1 MLAGVRDRWQRDPR
15 AGALVVVAGFALAG
29 FLALLAAVMLAPS
42 FERFDLSVSTAIRAI
57 DIPWLESAAVIVTRI
72 GDFWPMAALTGATA
86 IVLYVRGR
94 RTSAVTL
101 ALAVMSGSAFGWLM
115 KILVQRLR
123 PVFDMVSIPIP
134 RSYSFPSGHALT
146 SLLFFG
152 SLVILIMLHV
162 KKLRTAVLLSS
173 LCVLAALSVSMSR
186 VYVGVHYLGDVVASW
201 LLGVAWLALVVL
213 VSARWGAGSDDDEPR
228 ERTAA

>member
-29 FLALLAAVMLAPS
+29 FVAMLAAVMLAPS
-42 FERFDLSVSTAIRAI
+42 FERFDLSVSTAIRSTE
-57 DIPWLESAAVIVTRI
+57 IPSLRWVAVVLTHV
-72 GDFWPMAALTGATA
+72 GDFWPMAVLTALTA
-86 IVLYVRGR
+86 IVLYARGR

-115 KILVQRLR
+115 KLFVQRLR
-123 PVFDMVSIPIP
+123 PVFEMVSIPIP

-162 KKLRTAVLLSS
+162 KKLRTAVVLSS

-201 LLGVAWLALVVL
+201 LLGIGWLALVVL
-213 VSARWGAGSDDDEPR
+213 VSARWGAGSEGDDATR
-228 ERTAA
+228 RAAA

>member
-42 FERFDLSVSTAIRAI
+42 FERFDLSVSTTIRSWQ
-57 DIPWLESAAVIVTRI
+57 IPGFDGLAVFMTHL
-72 GDFWPMAALTGATA
+72 GDFWPMTALTAVA
-86 IVLYVRGR
+86 SIALYSAGR
-94 RTSAVTL
+94 RTSAVTM

-115 KILVQRLR
+115 KLLVQRLR

-162 KKLRTAVLLSS
+162 KELKRALLLSS
-173 LCVLAALSVSMSR
+173 LCVFAALSISLSR

-201 LLGVAWLALVVL
+201 LLGIAWLALVVL
-213 VSARWGAGSDDDEPR
+213 VSAQWGAGSQDDEPK
-228 ERTAA
+228 RTAAS

>member
-29 FLALLAAVMLAPS
+29 FLGLLAAVMLAPS
-42 FERFDLSVSTAIRAI
+42 FERFDLSVSTTIRSWQIAGFEGL
-57 DIPWLESAAVIVTRI
+57 PVFLTHL
-72 GDFWPMAALTGATA
+72 GDFWPMAALTVITSA
-86 IVLYVRGR
+86 VLYIAGR
-94 RTSAVTL
+94 RTSAVTM

-115 KILVQRLR
+115 KLLVQRLR

-162 KKLRTAVLLSS
+162 KELKKAVLLSS
-173 LCVLAALSVSMSR
+173 LCVFAALSISLSR

-201 LLGVAWLALVVL
+201 LLGIAWLALVVL
-213 VSARWGAGSDDDEPR
+213 VSARWGAGSEEEPKGS
-228 ERTAA
+228 TAG